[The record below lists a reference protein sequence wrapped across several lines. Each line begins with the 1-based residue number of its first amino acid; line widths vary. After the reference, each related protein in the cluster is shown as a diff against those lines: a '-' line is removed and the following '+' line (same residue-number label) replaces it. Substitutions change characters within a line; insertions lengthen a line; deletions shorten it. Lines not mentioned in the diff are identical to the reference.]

1 MSNDPAKSYEIVIK
15 NSPEEVS
22 NAIYQFISFCN
33 EEKISLAS
41 IYKLRL
47 AMEEILVNI
56 INYSFQD
63 KNQHK
68 ILIRIN
74 SSADNLTMEFIDD
87 GIAFD
92 PLTVPDPQDIP
103 LEQRKPGGV
112 GIYLVKTMMDVFK
125 YKRIDGNNILTVS
138 KNIT

>member
-1 MSNDPAKSYEIVIK
+1 MTNDPAKSYEIVIK

-63 KNQHK
+63 KNQHE

-138 KNIT
+138 KKIT

>member
-22 NAIYQFISFCN
+22 KAIYQFLSFCN

-63 KNQHK
+63 KNQHE

-74 SSADNLTMEFIDD
+74 SSSDKMTMEFIDD

-138 KNIT
+138 KKIT

>member
-56 INYSFQD
+56 INYSFRD
-63 KNQHK
+63 KNQHE
-68 ILIRIN
+68 ISIRIN
-74 SSADNLTMEFIDD
+74 SSSDEVSMEFIDD

-138 KNIT
+138 KKIT

>member
-1 MSNDPAKSYEIVIK
+1 MSNDPVKSYEIVIK

-22 NAIYQFISFCN
+22 KAIYQFLSFCN

-63 KNQHK
+63 KNQHEL
-68 ILIRIN
+68 LIRIN

-138 KNIT
+138 KKIT

>member
-63 KNQHK
+63 KNQHE

-138 KNIT
+138 KKIT